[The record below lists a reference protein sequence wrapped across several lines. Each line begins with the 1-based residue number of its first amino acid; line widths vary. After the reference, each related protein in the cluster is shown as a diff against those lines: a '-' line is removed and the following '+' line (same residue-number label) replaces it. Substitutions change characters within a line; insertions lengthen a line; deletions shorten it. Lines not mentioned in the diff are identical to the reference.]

1 MAKYDQINSIIG
13 EGSVFEGKFYIS
25 GSLKVDGE
33 FEGEIKT
40 EEVLIVGPSG
50 RVKTNITAKEVVM
63 SGALIGDITAIER
76 VRLTESGRMLGNINT
91 PSIHISEGVV
101 CKGSIN
107 ITGGLKNEPK
117 KLVQE
122 YFAVK
127 SKDKDKEK

>member
-1 MAKYDQINSIIG
+1 MAKYDQINSVIG

-25 GSLKVDGE
+25 GSLKVDGK

-40 EEVLIVGPSG
+40 EDILIIGPSG

-76 VRLTESGRMLGNINT
+76 VRLTESGRMLGNITT

-101 CKGSIN
+101 YNGSIN

-127 SKDKDKEK
+127 SKDKEK